1 MNKYYSSHRITD
13 GKWEIIVWIREDED
27 FTHEPTQR
35 VDLRN
40 LINTHYDVTP
50 MEMARAILDTVLHA
64 ERVQVDSFS
73 GKGVYVER

>member
-27 FTHEPTQR
+27 FTHEPAQR

>member
-27 FTHEPTQR
+27 FTHEPAQR

-40 LINTHYDVTP
+40 LINTHYDATP
-50 MEMARAILDTVLHA
+50 LEMARAILDTVLHA

>member
-27 FTHEPTQR
+27 FTHEPAQR

-40 LINTHYDVTP
+40 LINTHYDATP
-50 MEMARAILDTVLHA
+50 LEMARAILDSVLHA